1 MPAYVILGNYT
12 HQGMEKIKAA
22 PTRIDTAREVMY
34 KLGAELKQWYLL
46 MGKYDFLY
54 IVDAPDDAT
63 ITKIVLAIGS
73 HGNLHTETTRAFT
86 EEEFRQMVTDL
97 PY

>member
-1 MPAYVILGNYT
+1 MATYIMFGNYT
-12 HQGMEKIKAA
+12 QQGMDKIKAA

-46 MGKYDFLY
+46 MGQYDFAL
-54 IVDAPDDAT
+54 IVEAPDDETMA
-63 ITKIVLAIGS
+63 KLVLAIGS
-73 HGNLHTETTRAFT
+73 HGNIRTQTARAFT
-86 EEEFRQMVTDL
+86 EEEFRQLVTDL